1 MKKLLRH
8 LPRIE
13 VTAGIIL
20 QNEKVLLAQRP
31 EEKYKGLWEFPGGKI
46 EPGETSE
53 ECLKRELTEELDI
66 VCSVGDL
73 LCTTE
78 WIRSDKVIVLH
89 TYKILE
95 YSGEI
100 RALVHSQLKWVSI
113 KDLKKDEL
121 LPADRPIV
129 DKLNSV

>member
-1 MKKLLRH
+1 MRH